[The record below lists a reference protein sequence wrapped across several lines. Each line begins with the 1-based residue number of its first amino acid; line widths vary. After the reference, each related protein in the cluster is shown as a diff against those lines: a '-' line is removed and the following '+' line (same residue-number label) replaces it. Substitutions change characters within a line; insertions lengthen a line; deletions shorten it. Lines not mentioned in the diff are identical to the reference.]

1 MGSCSL
7 SIISIIIIFQIHSN
21 IERLSLYETMGVW
34 NKILLSKLYHY
45 LDFSVKLSSTNNQTI
60 TENQHAFDA
69 LYGLDFPIMTF

>member
-34 NKILLSKLYHY
+34 NKILPSKLFHL
-45 LDFSVKLSSTNNQTI
+45 LDFLAELNSINSAT
-60 TENQHAFDA
+60 
-69 LYGLDFPIMTF
+69 